1 MRNPLISLV
10 VVVLAVAAFGC
21 GGSNGNGYTCSYAA
35 SVGICAELSTSQALT
50 SQQVTT
56 IQNYCTAGGGLSGT
70 FSTGMTCPSASR
82 VGICTMNN
90 TQVNGVTFKLAFYSP
105 TYTATTGQQTCAV
118 VGTWTAG

>member
-10 VVVLAVAAFGC
+10 VVVLAVAAFSC
-21 GGSNGNGYTCSYAA
+21 GGSSPNGYTCNYSA
-35 SVGICAELSTSQALT
+35 SVGICAEWSASQSLT

-56 IQNYCTAGGGLSGT
+56 LQNYCTAGGGLSGT

-90 TQVNGVTFKLAFYSP
+90 TQVNGVTFKLAFYGP
-105 TYTATTGQQTCAV
+105 TYTAATGQLYCGF